1 MKWFRFVPH
10 HLVRDYLDTGWHIV
24 NVDLAHHGEY
34 AALLQ
39 WLCDCPLVDPA
50 TAGQAQERNLD
61 ERHPHVLP
69 VCDSASAHH
78 V

>member
-39 WLCDCPLVDPA
+39 WLCDCPLTEP
-50 TAGQAQERNLD
+50 RNPD

-69 VCDSASAHH
+69 VCDSASARSH